1 MTKLETPLS
10 NRATDGPRKR
20 APVTITGG
28 LASVPKS
35 LRILIAEPRTRA
47 CPKFGVRPPCPQ
59 RLLSSNLQTWR
70 AMTAP
75 SRPSEIDD
83 TQMPGAILPTSGRP
97 VGTLSQGERR
107 LTGCDDGTARMGR
120 QCRNSMAGHLRSH
133 SASRGRDRDNC
144 EHPAARAVTTST
156 NSRQN
161 RAGQPEASTTIR
173 SPFSE
178 ITASV
183 RLWCCHVLT
192 SRDKRVDC
200 RARARKTQFLPKT
213 PALMICDL
221 CKVSRVQAN
230 SFRVRKV
237 VWLGTSTGLKNR
249 STLEGYT
256 FRGELAFTSLPV
268 RG

>member
-1 MTKLETPLS
+1 MTEQQEWEDS
-10 NRATDGPRKR
+10 VATRWPD
-20 APVTITGG
+20 TSG
-28 LASVPKS
+28 L
-35 LRILIAEPRTRA
+35 
-47 CPKFGVRPPCPQ
+47 
-59 RLLSSNLQTWR
+59 
-70 AMTAP
+70 TAP
-75 SRPSEIDD
+75 AVDETGTIANTQQLVQSPPPQIRVKTAPGNLRQALPSD
-83 TQMPGAILPTSGRP
+83 L
-97 VGTLSQGERR
+97 
-107 LTGCDDGTARMGR
+107 
-120 QCRNSMAGHLRSH
+120 
-133 SASRGRDRDNC
+133 
-144 EHPAARAVTTST
+144 
-156 NSRQN
+156 
-161 RAGQPEASTTIR
+161 
-173 SPFSE
+173 PFSE